1 MFSEIKK
8 NKIIIVVGHYG
19 SGKTNVAVN
28 LAIELKK
35 RAKNV
40 TLIDLDIVNPYFRAA
55 DAKNSLA
62 LKGIDSIIPEF
73 ANSNVDLPSLPA
85 QINTVFDTLRDNPEY
100 DGYYIFDVGGSD
112 GAVALGMYNRQIN
125 ECGYDMFC
133 VINKYRPLTSTPEDT
148 VEDMREIEQYSR
160 LSVTGMIN
168 NSSVGV
174 ETDEKYI
181 TESIEYVEKT
191 ASLAGVPLL
200 FTSYIPSSKID
211 FSGKGKF
218 FKMENATKQL
228 F

>member
-1 MFSEIKK
+1 
-8 NKIIIVVGHYG
+8 
-19 SGKTNVAVN
+19 
-28 LAIELKK
+28 
-35 RAKNV
+35 
-40 TLIDLDIVNPYFRAA
+40 
-55 DAKNSLA
+55 
-62 LKGIDSIIPEF
+62 
-73 ANSNVDLPSLPA
+73 
-85 QINTVFDTLRDNPEY
+85 
-100 DGYYIFDVGGSD
+100 
-112 GAVALGMYNRQIN
+112 
-125 ECGYDMFC
+125 MFC

-181 TESIEYVEKT
+181 TESIEYAEKT

>member
-1 MFSEIKK
+1 MFSEFLKS
-8 NKIIIVVGHYG
+8 KIIIIVGHYG

-35 RAKNV
+35 SAQNV

-85 QINTVFDTLRDNPEY
+85 QINSVFDTLKDDPNH

-112 GAVALGMYNRQIN
+112 GAVALGMYNKQIN
-125 ECGYDMFC
+125 ECGYDMLC
-133 VINKYRPLTSTPEDT
+133 VINKYRPLTSTPDDT
-148 VEDMREIEQYSR
+148 VADMREIEQYSR
-160 LSVTGMIN
+160 LSVTGIIN
-168 NSSVGV
+168 NSSVGA

-181 TESIEYVEKT
+181 SESIGYAKET

-200 FTSYIPSSKID
+200 FTSYIPSQKID
-211 FSGKGKF
+211 LSGDGKF